1 MPYLHWETHKRRK
14 KMTDVMKE
22 ITSEYHRDRPHVT
35 ENMREEF
42 LKGAE
47 ELLLN
52 HARQLTDFFSS
63 EELEKEKAE
72 KAKPKKLK
80 KGQKEVR
87 GPLGEYLLQIAR
99 VYDALDIEPDVR
111 ILRDHLYKN
120 PPLHARRTLDQS
132 YYWKLQNTDGRD
144 EDQVVYRETKR
155 GKNISRTSR
164 VIMVD
169 QLWLYILDD
178 SKLSSTAPLMRTDTV
193 DRHYNIELPKTM
205 GT

>member
-1 MPYLHWETHKRRK
+1 
-14 KMTDVMKE
+14 MTDIMKE
-22 ITSEYHRDRPHVT
+22 VTSEYHRDRPHVT
-35 ENMREEF
+35 ENMREE
-42 LKGAE
+42 LAKSAE
-47 ELLLN
+47 ELWLK
-52 HARQLTDFFSS
+52 HARQLTDFLSS
-63 EELEKEKAE
+63 EELEKEKAK

-80 KGQKEVR
+80 KHQKEKVR

-111 ILRDHLYKN
+111 ILRDHLHKD

-155 GKNISRTSR
+155 GKNVLRTSR

-178 SKLSSTAPLMRTDTV
+178 SECSLYSKS
-193 DRHYNIELPKTM
+193 K
-205 GT
+205 